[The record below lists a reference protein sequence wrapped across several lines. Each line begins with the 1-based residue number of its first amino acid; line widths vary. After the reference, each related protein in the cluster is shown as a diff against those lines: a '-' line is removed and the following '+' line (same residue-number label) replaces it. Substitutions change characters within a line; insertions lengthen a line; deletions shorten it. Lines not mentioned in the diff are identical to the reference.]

1 MPPVPVH
8 RSGDIAVDVH
18 GDRLRPD
25 LGVDIRVIRYHY
37 PQIQTL
43 LGRGS
48 ARAARS
54 DALHPP
60 FIPGATGRRERSH
73 PSRVQEYDAYRTA
86 LADVP
91 LPAAFVDLD
100 ALEAN
105 VATVQDR
112 AAGTRVRVASKSV
125 RCRAILD
132 RVTDADGVRGLMCY
146 TGREAAHL
154 HAHGFD
160 DLLVAY
166 PVLDRA
172 ELGPAAGAV
181 ADGADMTL
189 MIDCDEHVER
199 AAAAARDAGVTF
211 DLCLDVDMSTEHLGQ
226 WFGVKRSGV
235 RSPEAAL
242 AVAETIDATEGV
254 ELAGI
259 MGYDAQIA
267 GLPDRDPSRLAVENA
282 VIRRLKKRSK
292 PELRR
297 RRQDVARALDDEHG
311 INLVNGGGTGSVEF
325 TVADPWV
332 TEVTVG
338 SGFYAPRLFD
348 WYDRFQHE
356 PAAGY
361 AIEVTRTPD
370 PDIHTCRGGG
380 YVASGPPG
388 EDKAP
393 APELPA
399 GAELL
404 DEEGAGEVQ
413 TPVRYDGPVD
423 LDYGDPVVM
432 RHAKAGELCRSFRD
446 LHLVRGDEV
455 VETVP
460 TYRGDETC
468 FL

>member
-1 MPPVPVH
+1 MP
-8 RSGDIAVDVH
+8 GE
-18 GDRLRPD
+18 
-25 LGVDIRVIRYHY
+25 
-37 PQIQTL
+37 
-43 LGRGS
+43 
-48 ARAARS
+48 
-54 DALHPP
+54 
-60 FIPGATGRRERSH
+60 TGRRDRTGGAT
-73 PSRVQEYDAYRTA
+73 VQEYETYRAA
-86 LADVP
+86 LADTP

-105 VATVQDR
+105 IGTVRER
-112 AAGTRVRVASKSV
+112 ASGVRVRVASKSV
-125 RCRAILD
+125 RCRAVLD
-132 RVTDADGVRGLMCY
+132 RVTDADGIRGLMCY
-146 TGREAAHL
+146 TGREAKHL
-154 HAHGFD
+154 ADHGFE

-172 ELGPAAGAV
+172 ELEPAAAAV
-181 ADGADMTL
+181 ADGADLTL
-189 MIDCDEHVER
+189 MVDCAEHVDR

-211 DLCLDVDMSTEHLGQ
+211 DLCIDVDMSTDHLGQ

-235 RSPEAAL
+235 RSAADAL
-242 AVAETIDATEGV
+242 DLAETIDRADGV
-254 ELAGI
+254 ALAGI

-267 GLPDRDPSRLAVENA
+267 GLPDRDPSNSAAMNA
-282 VIRRLKKRSK
+282 VIRRLKQRSK
-292 PELRR
+292 PILRE
-297 RRQDVARALDDEHG
+297 RRQSVARALDEEYG
-311 INLVNGGGTGSVEF
+311 IDLVNGGGTGSVEF
-325 TVADPWV
+325 TVDDPWV

-361 AIEVTRTPD
+361 AIEVTRKPD
-370 PDIHTCRGGG
+370 PDVYTCRGGG

-393 APELPA
+393 APERPA
-399 GAELL
+399 GATLL

-432 RHAKAGELCRSFRD
+432 RHAKAGELCRSFRE
-446 LHLVRGDEV
+446 LHLVRGDAV

-460 TYRGDETC
+460 TYRGDGEC

>member
-1 MPPVPVH
+1 M
-8 RSGDIAVDVH
+8 G
-18 GDRLRPD
+18 GE
-25 LGVDIRVIRYHY
+25 
-37 PQIQTL
+37 
-43 LGRGS
+43 
-48 ARAARS
+48 
-54 DALHPP
+54 
-60 FIPGATGRRERSH
+60 TGRRDGSH
-73 PSRVQEYDAYRTA
+73 WYHVQTYDAYRAA

-105 VATVQDR
+105 VGTVRER
-112 AAGTRVRVASKSV
+112 ADGVPVRVASKSV
-125 RCRAILD
+125 RCRAVLD
-132 RVTDADGVRGLMCY
+132 RVTDADGIRGLMCY
-146 TGREAAHL
+146 TGREAAYL
-154 HAHGFD
+154 AAHGFD

-172 ELGPAAGAV
+172 ELESVAGTV
-181 ADGADMTL
+181 ADGATVTL
-189 MIDCDEHVER
+189 MIDCDEHVAR
-199 AAAAARDAGVTF
+199 AAAVAREADVTIP
-211 DLCLDVDMSTEHLGQ
+211 LCIDVDMSTEHLGQ

-235 RSPEAAL
+235 RSVAAAL
-242 AVAETIDATEGV
+242 DLAATVDDAAGV
-254 ELAGI
+254 TLAGI

-267 GLPDRDPSRLAVENA
+267 GLPDRDPSRSAAMNA
-282 VIRRLKKRSK
+282 VVRRLKARSK
-292 PELRR
+292 PVLRE
-297 RRQDVARALDDEHG
+297 RRQSVAEALDDEYG
-311 INLVNGGGTGSVEF
+311 IPLVNGGGTGSVEF
-325 TVADPWV
+325 TVDDPWV

-361 AIEVTRTPD
+361 AIEVTRHPD
-370 PDIHTCRGGG
+370 PDVYTCRGGG

-393 APELPA
+393 APELPE

-423 LDYGDPVVM
+423 LDYGDPVVL
-432 RHAKAGELCRSFRD
+432 RHAKAGELCRSFRE

-460 TYRGDETC
+460 TYRGDGRC

>member
-1 MPPVPVH
+1 V
-8 RSGDIAVDVH
+8 
-18 GDRLRPD
+18 
-25 LGVDIRVIRYHY
+25 
-37 PQIQTL
+37 QT
-43 LGRGS
+43 
-48 ARAARS
+48 
-54 DALHPP
+54 
-60 FIPGATGRRERSH
+60 
-73 PSRVQEYDAYRTA
+73 YDAYRTA

-100 ALEAN
+100 ALERN
-105 VATVQDR
+105 VEAVQDR

-125 RCRAILD
+125 RCREILD

-154 HAHGFD
+154 HEHGFD

-166 PVLDRA
+166 PVLSRE
-172 ELGPAAGAV
+172 ELDPAAGAV
-181 ADGADMTL
+181 DDSGERGARASSDSSDGADVTL
-189 MIDCDEHVER
+189 MVDCDEHVTR
-199 AAAAARDAGVTF
+199 AAAAARDAGIEF
-211 DLCLDVDMSTEHLGQ
+211 DLCIDVDMSTEHLTQ
-226 WFGVKRSGV
+226 WFGVKRSGI

-242 AVAETIDATEGV
+242 DLAATVDATEGV
-254 ELAGI
+254 ALAGI

-267 GLPDRDPSRLAVENA
+267 GLPDRDPSNPAPVNA
-282 VIRRLKKRSK
+282 VIRRLKERSK

-297 RRQDVARALDDEHG
+297 RRQDVARALDDEYG
-311 INLVNGGGTGSVEF
+311 IELVNGGGTGSVEF

-361 AIEVTRTPD
+361 AIEVTRAPD
-370 PDIHTCRGGG
+370 PTIYTCRGGG

-393 APELPA
+393 APELPE

-413 TPVRYDGPVD
+413 TPVRYDGPVS
-423 LDYGDPVVM
+423 LDYGDPIVM
-432 RHAKAGELCRSFRD
+432 RHAKAGELCRSFRE

-455 VETVP
+455 VDTVP
-460 TYRGDETC
+460 TYRGDGTC

>member
-1 MPPVPVH
+1 MPGKTSRWTGVNRRPV
-8 RSGDIAVDVH
+8 
-18 GDRLRPD
+18 
-25 LGVDIRVIRYHY
+25 
-37 PQIQTL
+37 QT
-43 LGRGS
+43 
-48 ARAARS
+48 
-54 DALHPP
+54 
-60 FIPGATGRRERSH
+60 
-73 PSRVQEYDAYRTA
+73 YDAYRTA

-100 ALEAN
+100 ALETN

-125 RCRAILD
+125 RCREVLD
-132 RVTDADGVRGLMCY
+132 RVTDAAGIRGLMCY

-154 HAHGFD
+154 YEHGFD

-172 ELGPAAGAV
+172 ELDPAADAV
-181 ADGADMTL
+181 ASGADVTL
-189 MIDCDEHVER
+189 MVDCDEHVAR
-199 AAAAARDAGVTF
+199 AAAAARDAGSEF
-211 DLCLDVDMSTEHLGQ
+211 DLCLDVDMSTEHLTQ

-235 RSPEAAL
+235 RSPETALDLAA
-242 AVAETIDATEGV
+242 TIDTTEGV
-254 ELAGI
+254 ALAGI

-267 GLPDRDPSRLAVENA
+267 GLPDRDPSNSAALNA
-282 VIRRLKKRSK
+282 VIRRLKERSK
-292 PELRR
+292 PELRK
-297 RRQDVARALDDEHG
+297 RRQDVARTLDDAYG
-311 INLVNGGGTGSVEF
+311 IPLVNGGGTGSVEF

-361 AIEVTRTPD
+361 AIEVTREPD
-370 PDIHTCRGGG
+370 PDIYTCRGGG

-393 APELPA
+393 APELPE

-413 TPVRYDGPVD
+413 TPVRYDGAVS
-423 LDYGDPVVM
+423 LEYGDPVVM
-432 RHAKAGELCRSFRD
+432 RHAKAGELCRSFRE